1 MEKFLYRR
9 MLRALTLLGVL
20 FAVLCYLRVAET
32 GMAVYTAV
40 EAPTVVTSLPQ
51 TGKKQVYL
59 TFDTAMGEDYVSEI
73 LAVLR
78 KYHAKASFG
87 ILGDWMEA
95 YPDAAQEIRKSGMAV
110 FCHSMHHARYVDL
123 SRAEMQADAEQAKA
137 AVEAF
142 FGRECHYIRPPYGAY
157 TKEVAEAMEEAGMRV
172 LLWNRDS
179 EDWRKD
185 ASAEDILENALHAV
199 APGDI
204 LLFQTNAAQTAPAL
218 EVLLPTLRR
227 MGYEFAQIKN

>member
-1 MEKFLYRR
+1 
-9 MLRALTLLGVL
+9 
-20 FAVLCYLRVAET
+20 
-32 GMAVYTAV
+32 
-40 EAPTVVTSLPQ
+40 
-51 TGKKQVYL
+51 
-59 TFDTAMGEDYVSEI
+59 
-73 LAVLR
+73 
-78 KYHAKASFG
+78 
-87 ILGDWMEA
+87 
-95 YPDAAQEIRKSGMAV
+95 MAV

-157 TKEVAEAMEEAGMRV
+157 TKEVAEAMEEIGMRV

-179 EDWRKD
+179 EDWRED